1 MLIFVDDKGFVM
13 DYTLS
18 GPELKYTMRTENAE
32 VYDTQTQ
39 ATYAVRINKISV
51 DKVSFV
57 SYNKVTQQEH

>member
-18 GPELKYTMRTENAE
+18 GPELKYTMRRADAE
-32 VYDTQTQ
+32 VFEMESQ
-39 ATYAVRINKISV
+39 ARFAVRVNKISV